1 LNTKAL
7 RKIGREVET
16 NASNT
21 NTGRDVEEKALDPG
35 GVAEAKKA
43 GKKRLAA
50 PNSTS
55 TIRKKRSNCSTVKDG
70 TDVLDV
76 PSPVAYQK
84 ASMLKLQHES
94 WCYDFSAQVPADFK
108 IKGKTWTP
116 KKGKKFRVGH
126 NKESAISVASSNDDA
141 HIESAIAVKTMTWT
155 KVKAGSAI
163 DDAGEAV
170 SVECW

>member
-1 LNTKAL
+1 M
-7 RKIGREVET
+7 
-16 NASNT
+16 
-21 NTGRDVEEKALDPG
+21 
-35 GVAEAKKA
+35 
-43 GKKRLAA
+43 
-50 PNSTS
+50 TS
-55 TIRKKRSNCSTVKDG
+55 LLKCLLI
-70 TDVLDV
+70 
-76 PSPVAYQK
+76 
-84 ASMLKLQHES
+84 LKLRVRPGHQ
-94 WCYDFSAQVPADFK
+94 
-108 IKGKTWTP
+108 